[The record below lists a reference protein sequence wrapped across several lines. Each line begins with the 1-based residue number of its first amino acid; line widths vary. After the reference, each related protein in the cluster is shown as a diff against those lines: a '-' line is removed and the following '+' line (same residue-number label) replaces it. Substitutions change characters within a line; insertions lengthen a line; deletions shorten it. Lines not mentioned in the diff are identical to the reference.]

1 MSENR
6 QKELMSKIMK
16 VKSND
21 LTAVADAEWDIKLTS
36 DENDT
41 SCILV
46 DLVTHY
52 IISNENEP
60 EKMTVNYAAVKST
73 INNAT
78 TQY

>member
-21 LTAVADAEWDIKLTS
+21 LTALADAEWDIKLTA

-41 SCILV
+41 SRI
-46 DLVTHY
+46 
-52 IISNENEP
+52 
-60 EKMTVNYAAVKST
+60 
-73 INNAT
+73 
-78 TQY
+78 